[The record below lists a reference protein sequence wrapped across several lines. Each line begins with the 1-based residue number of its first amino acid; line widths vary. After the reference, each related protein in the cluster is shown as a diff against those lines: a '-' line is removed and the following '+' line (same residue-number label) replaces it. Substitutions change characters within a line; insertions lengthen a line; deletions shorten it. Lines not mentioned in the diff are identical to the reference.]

1 MIRSQT
7 KKPVV
12 TSSCVGQGTK
22 TSNVR
27 SVGQAIKP
35 VTIKR

>member
-7 KKPVV
+7 KKPVF

-22 TSNVR
+22 TSTVR
-27 SVGQAIKP
+27 GVGQSIKP

>member
-12 TSSCVGQGTK
+12 TSSSVGQCTK
-22 TSNVR
+22 TSHVR
-27 SVGQAIKP
+27 SVGQPIKP